1 MRLNCF
7 NRIFFVLT
15 FVLANK
21 LQVIFDTLTQTTARE
36 GSGEIKLYGGDASH
50 YVRTCACTFIL
61 LITNLKVA
69 CKGGDVKQN
78 IDDENSSN
86 NNRDNND
93 GKDEP
98 L

>member
-1 MRLNCF
+1 MCAHAHVHL
-7 NRIFFVLT
+7 FF
-15 FVLANK
+15 
-21 LQVIFDTLTQTTARE
+21 
-36 GSGEIKLYGGDASH
+36 
-50 YVRTCACTFIL
+50 

>member
-1 MRLNCF
+1 ML
-7 NRIFFVLT
+7 FFVPI

-61 LITNLKVA
+61 FNNKLK
-69 CKGGDVKQN
+69 G
-78 IDDENSSN
+78 
-86 NNRDNND
+86 R
-93 GKDEP
+93 